1 MSITL
6 NGTTGILADS
16 PATVK
21 ANAFLDAAGG
31 NTATI
36 NGAVPAS
43 LASPALTG
51 TPTAPTATV
60 GTNTTQIAT
69 TAFVLANA
77 ASALVFISSATISNV
92 ATVDFTGFDASKYSD
107 YVFSLNNVIPVT
119 DGVTLQFKMS
129 VDGGSTFLTSYGSC
143 IQYTGSTVNATNTA
157 SAGTHIPITDG
168 NSVGSDVNEFGVSGE
183 VRVFGPD
190 LVARTYMTGFVRA
203 TNTAGTN
210 QIGISVGQNEVTT
223 AVNAVRFLFSSGN
236 LESGRITMY
245 GVRKS

>member
-1 MSITL
+1 MSKITL
-6 NGTTGILADS
+6 APNASGTGTLTVAAPNTNTDRTLTLPDVTTTLVGTDATQTLTNKSIAASQLTGAL
-16 PATVK
+16 PA
-21 ANAFLDAAGG
+21 
-31 NTATI
+31 I
-36 NGAVPAS
+36 NGS
-43 LASPALTG
+43 ALTG
-51 TPTAPTATV
+51 VNTA
-60 GTNTTQIAT
+60 
-69 TAFVLANA
+69 LA
-77 ASALVFISSATISNV
+77 FISSATISNV

-107 YVFSLNNVIPVT
+107 YVFSLSNVIPVT
-119 DGVTLQFKMS
+119 DAVTLQFRMS

-143 IQYTGSTVNATNTA
+143 IQATGATVAATNTA
-157 SAGTHIPITDG
+157 SAGTHIPLTDG
-168 NSVGSDVNEFGVSGE
+168 NIVGSDVNEFGVSGE

-245 GVRKS
+245 GVRNS